1 LTRAG
6 VAGYVAQ
13 LKFVFNRADPIGVRL
28 DAPAAPPLSLAALP
42 IDAAG
47 VVELVEPGS
56 PVSRRL
62 LDLGFVPGTRVRVL
76 RRAPLGDPTV
86 YELRGTQL
94 CLRRSEAARVLVR
107 PLDPHAPRTR
117 GSEPA
122 ARPGRP

>member
-1 LTRAG
+1 
-6 VAGYVAQ
+6 
-13 LKFVFNRADPIGVRL
+13 
-28 DAPAAPPLSLAALP
+28 
-42 IDAAG
+42 
-47 VVELVEPGS
+47 VVEHVEPGS

-94 CLRRSEAARVLVR
+94 CLRRSEAVRVLVR
-107 PLDPHAPRTR
+107 PLDGRDAPAPRTR

-122 ARPGRP
+122 ARTGGP